1 MLERRAYRLADGRI
15 PVESYADFSRGR
27 DQKGEKPAYSC
38 REVSEEKAESVSCC
52 RNLCEEKA
60 ESISGAGDLIRGE
73 SDAASSF
80 RELSMEETERLCLKG
95 RSAYAPLH
103 RILPADLLKDL
114 TDGMASFERTIPG
127 FTGPDAWVCGLE
139 SRTSSPVR
147 IERDGMFQSRIRGLI
162 PCGEGAGY
170 AGGIMSAAVDGI
182 KAAEMAAACINHHSP
197 IQESECQENYS
208 KRIK

>member
-1 MLERRAYRLADGRI
+1 MAEGEAETAYGLSELA
-15 PVESYADFSRGR
+15 E
-27 DQKGEKPAYSC
+27 EKPEAVC
-38 REVSEEKAESVSCC
+38 
-52 RNLCEEKA
+52 
-60 ESISGAGDLIRGE
+60 
-73 SDAASSF
+73 SF
-80 RELSMEETERLCLKG
+80 RELHAEEAEQLCLKG

-114 TDGMASFERTIPG
+114 ADGMESFERTIPG

-182 KAAEMAAACINHHSP
+182 KAAEMAAACVSFRTHKP
-197 IQESECQENYS
+197 
-208 KRIK
+208 